1 VPSQANSRFS
11 VLMESVDQLR
21 QIHGRLQQGRGRR
34 HQQESL
40 HRAGVV
46 MTVAAWE
53 SYVESVLREG
63 MAALQ
68 PAAGAPNWAMIV
80 QQLAMVRANAEA
92 AQLHT
97 PNAENVR
104 RLFETTI
111 VYNPHADWH
120 WTATRR
126 NWTGPQVSARLNEWL
141 RIRHSVAHGGD
152 LPSNLAWIQSSAGD
166 PRLTLPLLREC
177 ARFFGRLVAATDAG
191 LSSFLNAGYGIARP
205 W

>member
-1 VPSQANSRFS
+1 MPSQASSRFS
-11 VLMESVDQLR
+11 VLMGSVDQLR

-68 PAAGAPNWAMIV
+68 PAAGAPAWARVV
-80 QQLAMVRANAEA
+80 QQQAVVRANAEA
-92 AQLHT
+92 SQLHT

-111 VYNPHADWH
+111 GYNPHPDWH

-126 NWTGPQVSARLNEWL
+126 NWNVLQVTTRLNEWL

-152 LPSNLAWIQSSAGD
+152 LPPNLAWIQNPGGD
-166 PRLTLPLLREC
+166 PRLTLPLLRDC
-177 ARFFGRLVAATDAG
+177 ATFFGRLVGATDAG
-191 LSSFLNAGYGIARP
+191 LSSSLNAVYGIVRP